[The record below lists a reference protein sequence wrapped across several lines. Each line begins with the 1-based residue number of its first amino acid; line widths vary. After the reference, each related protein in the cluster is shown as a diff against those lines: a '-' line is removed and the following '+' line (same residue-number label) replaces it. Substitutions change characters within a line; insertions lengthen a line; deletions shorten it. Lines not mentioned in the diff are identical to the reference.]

1 MTDPSNSKFD
11 HDSADESS
19 NEKLWIDRYL
29 LPAIRESTLF
39 PLLLVV
45 IGHVV
50 AFIAPALLFALRDRS
65 VAAMLAL
72 FAIGILTVQ
81 CVRFEVGRHG
91 RPDVLSAIILS
102 TWLASGAAAWACDRY
117 HLL

>member
-1 MTDPSNSKFD
+1 MTDLPKSEFDEASNQAP
-11 HDSADESS
+11 ADE
-19 NEKLWIDRYL
+19 LWIDRYL

-50 AFIAPALLFALRDRS
+50 AFIAPALLFAVRDRS
-65 VAAMLAL
+65 FGAMLAL
-72 FAIGILTVQ
+72 VVIAFFTVQ
-81 CVRFEVGRHG
+81 CIRFEVRRHG
-91 RPDVLSAIILS
+91 RPDVLSAIFVG
-102 TWLASGAAAWACDRY
+102 TWLASAATAWACDHY

>member
-1 MTDPSNSKFD
+1 MTDSPKSKFD
-11 HDSADESS
+11 DDSATSS
-19 NEKLWIDRYL
+19 NDELWIDRYL

-50 AFIAPALLFALRDRS
+50 AFIAPALLFSLRDRS
-65 VAAMLAL
+65 FGAMFAL
-72 FAIGILTVQ
+72 FAIGVLTVQ

-91 RPDVLSAIILS
+91 RPDVLSAIIGA
-102 TWLASGAAAWACDRY
+102 TWVASGAAAWACDHY